1 MCSVKSTPDKFK
13 HYLEHT
19 MSRGNK
25 NRNGKTVTTDFVIHS
40 RYNLDM
46 NSTAFQAIVG
56 LNASGLSVHSD
67 AFNYH
72 AQLYREWKL
81 HALRVRVLW
90 ETPEVTNTRG
100 SAAVFILVYKPAGV
114 TYTTT
119 ADIES
124 PPCVMFK
131 GPYSTYLDSASIRY
145 PYANVDAHAK
155 MSIAQKD
162 LVWLGA
168 NGGWSS
174 TQAAQSELYV
184 DVGDIGIQASVAEGI
199 ARSNYLM
206 MEVRFSASFRYLQ
219 DHQNLSVPRLLPPI
233 KRLSTPAEITS
244 TPTPSEDGPSLKKD
258 SDIVVTISRS

>member
-1 MCSVKSTPDKFK
+1 
-13 HYLEHT
+13 
-19 MSRGNK
+19 MSKK
-25 NRNGKTVTTDFVIHS
+25 NRNNNGRVITTDFVIHT

-56 LNASGLSVHSD
+56 LNASGLSAHSD

-81 HALRVRVLW
+81 HGLRVRLLW
-90 ETPEVTNTRG
+90 ETPQVTNTQG
-100 SAAVFILVYKPAGV
+100 SAGVFILVYKPAGV
-114 TYTTT
+114 TYTTV

-131 GPYSTYLDSASIRY
+131 GPYSTYVDSASIKY
-145 PYANVDAHAK
+145 PYANCDAHAK
-155 MSIAQKD
+155 MNIAQKD

-174 TQAAQSELYV
+174 TQTGQSELYV
-184 DVGDIGIQASVAEGI
+184 DVGDIGVQSSVAEGT
-199 ARSNYLM
+199 ARSQYLV

-219 DHQNLSVPRLLPPI
+219 DHQNLSVPRMMPKKPGRELAGIPV
-233 KRLSTPAEITS
+233 
-244 TPTPSEDGPSLKKD
+244 PTAFESASPQSKE
-258 SDIVVTISRS
+258 SDIVVTISRKDL